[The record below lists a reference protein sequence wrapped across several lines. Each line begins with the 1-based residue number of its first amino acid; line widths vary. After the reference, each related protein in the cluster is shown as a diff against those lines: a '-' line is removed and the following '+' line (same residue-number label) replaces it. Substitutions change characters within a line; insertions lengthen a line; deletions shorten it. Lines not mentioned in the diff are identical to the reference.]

1 MKPDLLTIGDV
12 SIDLYML
19 VDGKDIVTDNSA
31 APKICFYH
39 GSKVQ
44 VEKFSTSAAGNA
56 CHVAVGCRL
65 LGMNTSI
72 YTELGDDQNAD
83 RFIEEFEQ
91 YGIETKYCIK
101 NKNSPTNVHA
111 VVVYGGE
118 RTIFTYHEKRNY
130 KLYEWETPKWI
141 FYSSLAKGF
150 EPFQKELVEYIKKSA
165 LSSTDKKNGKI
176 GVAFNPGTLQL
187 KSGLENLKNILSV
200 TDILFVNKDEAGM
213 LLGMKN
219 ADTNSRKND
228 MLKLHKEL
236 RNFGPKL
243 TVITDGVNG
252 STSYDG
258 KELVKMGI
266 YGNGKNVVDKTGAG
280 DAYTAGFLAAIFYG
294 KPLKTAMAWGAVNA
308 ANNVKTPGGITGLLN
323 KEEIEKLS
331 RDLL

>member
-19 VDGKDIVTDNSA
+19 VDGKDIVTDNSET
-31 APKICFYH
+31 PKICFYH

-56 CHVAVGCRL
+56 CHVAVGCSL
-65 LGMNTSI
+65 LGLNTSI

-83 RFIEEFEQ
+83 RFIEEFKQ

-130 KLYEWETPKWI
+130 KLYDWETPKWI

-165 LSSTDKKNGKI
+165 SSNDGGKI

-187 KSGLENLKNILSV
+187 KSGLENLKDILSV
-200 TDILFVNKDEAGM
+200 TNILFVNKEEAKM
-213 LLGMKN
+213 LVDHEDKLKG
-219 ADTNSRKND
+219 DVP
-228 MLKLHKEL
+228 KLHKEL
-236 RNFGPKL
+236 RKYGPKV

-258 KELVKMGI
+258 NELVKMGI
-266 YGNGKNVVDKTGAG
+266 YGDGKNVVDKTGAG
-280 DAYTAGFLAAIFYG
+280 DAYTAGFLSAIFYG

-323 KEEIEKLS
+323 LEDIEKLS
-331 RDLL
+331 KELL